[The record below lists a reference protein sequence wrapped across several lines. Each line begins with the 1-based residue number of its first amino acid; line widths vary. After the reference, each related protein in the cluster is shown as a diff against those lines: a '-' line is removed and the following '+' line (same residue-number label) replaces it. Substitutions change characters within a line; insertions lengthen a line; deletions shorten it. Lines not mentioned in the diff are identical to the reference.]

1 MDSDNELFITQ
12 SKASNDL
19 EIGSSEF
26 DPEFLLNKIAEG
38 ALETSE
44 MSHSKN
50 ARNNPYGIDF
60 SDISDDELLITATQE
75 AEKKMNDARFGQ
87 PVTEAEVLAKS
98 RKRQVFSLIFLY
110 REMGLL
116 SFVIALIN
124 KNVLNSF
131 ANKCFE
137 ENTA

>member
-1 MDSDNELFITQ
+1 MDSDNKLFITQ

-26 DPEFLLNKIAEG
+26 DPEFLLNKIAED

-50 ARNNPYGIDF
+50 DKNNPYGIDF

-75 AEKKMNDARFGQ
+75 AKKKMYDALFGQ
-87 PVTEAEVLAKS
+87 PCSDRSGGIGKIKKKASIFIDIPVLWNG
-98 RKRQVFSLIFLY
+98 FIIICHCF
-110 REMGLL
+110 
-116 SFVIALIN
+116 N
-124 KNVLNSF
+124 KKKMS
-131 ANKCFE
+131 
-137 ENTA
+137 